1 MKIETY
7 RYWGSNQHTG
17 ELFNT
22 NCLQTCVKWVS
33 SRLRECAQEQIHSQ
47 ETIYDEKTGVRYV
60 TDDGKNWTIQMQK
73 EVTKNE
79 L

>member
-7 RYWGSNQHTG
+7 RYWGSIQHTG

-22 NCLQTCVKWVS
+22 NCLQTCVKRVS
-33 SRLRECAQEQIHSQ
+33 SRLRECAREQVHTYVAID
-47 ETIYDEKTGVRYV
+47 DEKTGTRYV
-60 TDDGKNWTIQMQK
+60 TDDGKNWIIQ
-73 EVTKNE
+73 

>member
-22 NCLQTCVKWVS
+22 NCLQSCVKWVS
-33 SRLRECAQEQIHSQ
+33 SRLREYAHEQIRTRKQ
-47 ETIYDEKTGVRYV
+47 FT
-60 TDDGKNWTIQMQK
+60 
-73 EVTKNE
+73 TKKPAFDM
-79 L
+79 

>member
-22 NCLQTCVKWVS
+22 NCLQSCVKWVS
-33 SRLRECAQEQIHSQ
+33 SRLREYAHEQIRTQ

-60 TDDGKNWTIQMQK
+60 TDDGKNWIIICK
-73 EVTKNE
+73 KR
-79 L
+79 